1 MNMEGQS
8 VNLSQ
13 LETFVAVA
21 RTESF
26 TKAASL
32 VSRTQSAVSR
42 QMQDLERSL
51 GVLLFERIGRKASLT
66 AEGRILLD
74 QAPRL
79 LQQAQDLKER
89 LRDLSQGVEGEL
101 RIGGT
106 ISAASTFLPR
116 ILTRFRHAYPAVSL
130 SLQPEHTQVLIE
142 KLRSNDL
149 DVAVL
154 GCEAKESDLKT
165 CALISDEI
173 VLVAASDHPL
183 TRKQSVEPHELDGME
198 FMFREPGS
206 DSRHVTMQWLARNQV
221 EVKILMDLW

>member
-1 MNMEGQS
+1 MNREGQS
-8 VNLSQ
+8 VNLLQ

-26 TKAASL
+26 TKAASQ
-32 VSRTQSAVSR
+32 VGRTQSAVSR
-42 QMQDLERSL
+42 QMQDLEQSL

-66 AEGRILLD
+66 GAGRILLD

-89 LRDLSQGVEGEL
+89 LRDLSQGVEGEI

-106 ISAASTFLPR
+106 ISAASTFLPP
-116 ILTRFRHAYPAVSL
+116 ILAEFRRSYPAVSL
-130 SLQPEHTQVLIE
+130 SLQPGHTQVLIE
-142 KLRSNDL
+142 KLRTNDL

-154 GCEAKESDLKT
+154 GCEVKDSDLKT
-165 CALISDEI
+165 CSLIFDEI
-173 VLVAASDHPL
+173 VLVGRSDHPL
-183 TRKQSVEPHELDGME
+183 AGRMSIRPHELDGVE

-206 DSRHVTMQWLARNQV
+206 DSRNVVKQWLASNEI
-221 EVKILMDLW
+221 EVKTLMDLW

>member
-1 MNMEGQS
+1 M
-8 VNLSQ
+8 NLSQ

-26 TKAASL
+26 TKTASL
-32 VSRTQSAVSR
+32 VCRTQSAVSR
-42 QMQDLERSL
+42 QIQDLERSL
-51 GVLLFERIGRKASLT
+51 GVLLFERIGRKVSLT
-66 AEGRILLD
+66 AAGRILLD
-74 QAPRL
+74 QAPGL

-89 LRDLSQGVEGEL
+89 LRDFNEGVGGEL

-106 ISAASTFLPR
+106 ISAASTFLPQV
-116 ILTRFRHAYPAVSL
+116 LAKFRRAYPAVSL
-130 SLQPEHTQVLIE
+130 SLQPGHTRDLIE

-154 GCEAKESDLKT
+154 GCEPRESDLKT
-165 CALISDEI
+165 CATISDEI

-183 TRKQSVEPHELDGME
+183 TRKDTVKPHELDGME

-206 DSRHVTMQWLARNQV
+206 DSRRAAKQWLEYNQV
-221 EVKILMDLW
+221 EVKVLMDLW